1 MSAATGELHQ
11 GGLVPSLHMNK
22 VLNDRERILAKFQ
35 EGLAMLLEA
44 DQLAQVCGF
53 DSHWKEMAE
62 SVSRSSYS
70 RSREPYPGPDPTP
83 KIIEEIRA
91 SVDAQGWDY
100 LLKQSGLRTFM
111 DAKFRRDW
119 DEAAHKH
126 QTPPLT
132 EEYVQGTFIKIY
144 EERGSMV
151 ERGVIQLF
159 RGLSWD
165 YKSNLPVRF
174 GKRVVMKSVFD
185 TYHRGSGAWYWSPST
200 YGTNQIDDL
209 VRQMHFF
216 DGKPEPDHR
225 SAAGRWLHEEDMTGA
240 PWESYME
247 IRRFKNGNAHVI
259 FKRED
264 LIDKLN
270 EILGRHYPG
279 ALPAPV

>member
-1 MSAATGELHQ
+1 MSAANGELHQ
-11 GGLVPSLHMNK
+11 GWLVPSIHMNK

-35 EGLAMLLEA
+35 EGLVILLEA
-44 DQLAQVCGF
+44 DRLAEQCGF
-53 DSHWKEMAE
+53 DTHWKDMAE
-62 SVSRSSYS
+62 SVSRSRYS
-70 RSREPYPGPDPTP
+70 RSHESQPDVDPTDE
-83 KIIEEIRA
+83 ILEEVRA

-111 DAKFRRDW
+111 DAKFRSEW
-119 DEAAHKH
+119 DEAAQKHK
-126 QTPPLT
+126 TPPLT

-174 GKRVVMKSVFD
+174 GKRLVMTYVFNR
-185 TYHRGSGAWYWSPST
+185 HISRGNWYWSPSSDSA
-200 YGTNQIDDL
+200 NKIDDL
-209 VRQMHFF
+209 VRQLHFF
-216 DGKPEPDHR
+216 DGRPEPDHR
-225 SAAGRWLHEEDMTGA
+225 NGALRWLNEEDMTGA
-240 PWESYME
+240 PWEPYME

>member
-1 MSAATGELHQ
+1 MTVATGELHQ
-11 GGLVPSLHMNK
+11 GGLVPTIHMNK
-22 VLNDRERILAKFQ
+22 VLNDRERILARFQ
-35 EGLAMLLEA
+35 EGLSMLLEA
-44 DQLAQVCGF
+44 DRLAQECGF
-53 DSHWKEMAE
+53 GSHWKEVADGIKNT
-62 SVSRSSYS
+62 SYT
-70 RSREPYPGPDPTP
+70 RWNEPHPGVDPTG
-83 KIIEEIRA
+83 KVIEEIRG

-111 DAKFRRDW
+111 DAKFRKEW
-119 DEAAHKH
+119 DEAACNHK
-126 QTPPLT
+126 TPPLT

-144 EERGSMV
+144 EERGLMV

-159 RGLSWD
+159 RELSWD

-174 GKRVVMKSVFD
+174 GKRVVMNAMFN
-185 TYHRGSGAWYWSPST
+185 TYHQGKGSRYWSPSSH
-200 YGTNQIDDL
+200 GTNRIDDL

-225 SAAGRWLHEEDMTGA
+225 AGAGHWLHEEDMTGA
-240 PWESYME
+240 PWEPYME